1 MAEAKVKNIIFDLGN
16 TLIYF
21 DFYYFFNGVAQL
33 ERKLNV
39 NKFIKHIAEKKLDRA
54 LFTGRINH
62 KQFFKALKKK
72 FDLKIGFKDFIRLY
86 SDIFWENTQML
97 KFLEKLLEE
106 KKYKVYLL
114 SNTDSAHYN
123 FIAKNYPLIKSI
135 KNRILSY
142 KINMVKPDKKIFKY
156 VMNKYGLRPEETML
170 IDDMKDNIL
179 SASKC
184 GIKTIHYKSHKKFQ
198 RELNKLLK

>member
-1 MAEAKVKNIIFDLGN
+1 MAQAKIKNIIFDLGN
-16 TLIYF
+16 TLIYY
-21 DFYYFFNGVAQL
+21 DFYYFYNGVAQL
-33 ERKLNV
+33 ERRLNV
-39 NKFIKHIAEKKLDRA
+39 NKFVKHIAEKKLDRD

-62 KQFFKALKKK
+62 KQFFKLLKKE
-72 FDLKIGFKDFIRLY
+72 FNLKIGFKDFIYLY
-86 SDIFWENTQML
+86 SDIFWENAQML

-106 KKYKVYLL
+106 KKYKVFLL

-123 FIAKNYPLIKSI
+123 FIANNYPIIKLI

-142 KINMVKPDKKIFKY
+142 KIKMVKPEKKIFKY
-156 VMNKYGLRPEETML
+156 VMKKYGLKPSETML
-170 IDDMKDNIL
+170 IDDVKENIL
-179 SASKC
+179 SATKC

>member
-1 MAEAKVKNIIFDLGN
+1 MTETKIKNIIFDLGN

-21 DFYYFFNGVAQL
+21 DFHYFYEGIAQL
-33 ERKLNV
+33 EK
-39 NKFIKHIAEKKLDRA
+39 KFDIKKFVKHISDKKLDRA
-54 LFTGRINH
+54 LFTGKINH
-62 KQFFKALKKK
+62 KQYFKALKKK
-72 FDLKIGFKDFIRLY
+72 FNLKIGFKDFIRLY

-97 KFLEKLLEE
+97 EFLEKLLEE

-123 FIAKNYPLIKSI
+123 FIAHNYPLVKSI

-142 KINMVKPDKKIFKY
+142 KINMVKPEKKIFKY
-156 VMNKYGLRPEETML
+156 VINKYGLKPEETIL

-198 RELNKLLK
+198 KELNKFLK

>member
-1 MAEAKVKNIIFDLGN
+1 MAQAKIKNIIFDLGN
-16 TLIYF
+16 TLIYY
-21 DFYYFFNGVAQL
+21 DFYYFYNGVAQL
-33 ERKLNV
+33 ERRLNV
-39 NKFIKHIAEKKLDRA
+39 NKFVKHITEQKLDRD

-62 KQFFKALKKK
+62 KQFFKILKKK
-72 FDLKIGFKDFIRLY
+72 FNLKIGFKDFIYLY
-86 SDIFWENTQML
+86 SDIFWENAQML
-97 KFLEKLLEE
+97 KLLEKLLEE
-106 KKYKVYLL
+106 KNYKVFLL

-123 FIAKNYPLIKSI
+123 FIANNYPIIKLI

-142 KINMVKPDKKIFKY
+142 KIKMVKPEKKIFKY
-156 VMNKYGLRPEETML
+156 VMNKYGLKPKETIL
-170 IDDMKDNIL
+170 IDDVKENIL

>member
-1 MAEAKVKNIIFDLGN
+1 MAQAKIKNIIFDLGN
-16 TLIYF
+16 TLIYY
-21 DFYYFFNGVAQL
+21 DFYYFYNGVAQL
-33 ERKLNV
+33 ERRLNV
-39 NKFIKHIAEKKLDRA
+39 NKFVKHITEKKLDRD

-62 KQFFKALKKK
+62 KQFFKILKKK
-72 FDLKIGFKDFIRLY
+72 FNLKIGFKDFIYLY
-86 SDIFWENTQML
+86 SDIFWENAQML

-106 KKYKVYLL
+106 KNYKVFLL

-123 FIAKNYPLIKSI
+123 FIANNYPIIKLI

-142 KINMVKPDKKIFKY
+142 KIKMVKPEKKIFKY
-156 VMNKYGLRPEETML
+156 VMNKYGLKPKETIL
-170 IDDMKDNIL
+170 IDDVKENIL